1 MTTRRLFFALNATDP
16 LAESFLP
23 TLKKLKINADKKEMT
38 MKWVPPDNFHIT
50 VTFIGDTAVSDI
62 PKIQAALAETCK
74 VFNSFDLKIEDMGA
88 FSSEH
93 EARVIWLGVQ
103 NKRYLNELKNE
114 LDRNLAE
121 RGISL
126 PVEFREFVPHLTI
139 GRLRNPKSVKDMISP
154 FKRKS
159 FGKLHVHE
167 VVLYE
172 SHLHGNFP
180 VYTPIYRC
188 ELTAEEKSVQEENE
202 LAVPASF

>member
-23 TLKKLKINADKKEMT
+23 TLKKLKINADKKEMN
-38 MKWVPPDNFHIT
+38 MKWVPPTNFHIT
-50 VTFIGDTAVSDI
+50 ISFIGDTDVNEI
-62 PKIQAALAETCK
+62 PKIQAALEDTCK
-74 VFNSFDLKIEDMGA
+74 VFNPFDLKIEDMGA

-93 EARVIWLGVQ
+93 DARVIWLGVQ
-103 NKRYLNELKNE
+103 NKRYLNELKHE

-121 RGISL
+121 RGVTMAMEL
-126 PVEFREFVPHLTI
+126 REFVPHLTI

-159 FGKLHVHE
+159 FGKLHVNE

-180 VYTPIYRC
+180 VYTPIFRC
-188 ELTAEEKSVQEENE
+188 ALTEQEEE
-202 LAVPASF
+202 LALEMPASF